1 MFSRLIFAKL
11 QRTETRLNPLWLTG
25 FMLKTGKT
33 VFFDLRYDILAQEKQ
48 KLVLG
53 VRKVDFE
60 V

>member
-1 MFSRLIFAKL
+1 M
-11 QRTETRLNPLWLTG
+11 WLTG
-25 FMLKTGKT
+25 FRLKTEKM
-33 VFFDLRYDILAQEKQ
+33 VFDLRYDILAQEKQ

>member
-1 MFSRLIFAKL
+1 MFSRLVFAQL

-25 FMLKTGKT
+25 FRLKTEKM
-33 VFFDLRYDILAQEKQ
+33 VFDLRYDILAQEKQ